1 LIAALLIMPA
11 AAARG
16 MARTPEAM
24 AILSM
29 AIAGVA
35 AIAGLWAAV
44 WLDTPVGPSIVCVAA
59 AIYLLS
65 HLVTGR

>member
-1 LIAALLIMPA
+1 
-11 AAARG
+11 